1 MNTWLS
7 RNFSS
12 DFLSSSS
19 SSSSSSTFVKLKR
32 LFFIFGSAI
41 AVWNSSPGLIFVNT
55 VVSNVKIIIVPNI
68 GSLCISSNPFHTW
81 ICSIKIPVR
90 YRLVGSTVLIGSIA
104 PYFCTKLC
112 SNVILI
118 HLEISIFSKFKTEVS
133 C

>member
-19 SSSSSSTFVKLKR
+19 SSTFVKLKR
-32 LFFIFGSAI
+32 LFFLFGFAI
-41 AVWNSSPGLIFVNT
+41 AVWNESTRLIFIYT
-55 VVSNVKIIIVPNI
+55 VVSNVKIIIFPNTVSI
-68 GSLCISSNPFHTW
+68 CISNNPFHTW
-81 ICSIKIPVR
+81 ICSVKIPIR
-90 YRLVGSTVLIGSIA
+90 YRLVGYTVSIFSMV
-104 PYFCTKLC
+104 PCCRTKLC

-118 HLEISIFSKFKTEVS
+118 HLEISIFSKFKTEVP